1 MPQIVAARLRAQRL
15 DGPAFAEPVDVVRHF
30 GAVQSQ
36 DYPGA
41 KWALGLRLERAADA
55 DLDRAYDEGSILRTH
70 VLRPTWHFVAPEDIR
85 WMLALTGP
93 RIHRSMASRFRN
105 LELDAPTI
113 RRAQALFE
121 KALSGGQ
128 CLTRVELG
136 EVLSSAGIAP
146 DGQRLPHL
154 LMVGELSGL
163 LTSGPRKGKLL
174 SYALLEE
181 RVPRARVLDDAE
193 AVAELAQRYFVSHG
207 PATLRDFV
215 WWSGLTQAEAR
226 RGVADARGILD
237 PVEVD
242 GVEHWFDAR
251 LGTPRTRTPAA
262 LLLPNF
268 DEYTVG
274 YADRAALMHPERPFR
289 PELFA
294 FSSVL
299 SNVLVIG
306 GTLAGAWRRVAAR
319 DGVRIEVR
327 PLAKLDAAE
336 QRLVERA
343 AERYS
348 RFLGLP
354 ARVVWL

>member
-1 MPQIVAARLRAQRL
+1 AAAPPDGRRAVRAAHERTPKGQAAQLRPARGARAEGASPGRRGGGRRARAAVLREPRPGDAARLRVVV
-15 DGPAFAEPVDVVRHF
+15 GPDAGGGAARRRGCARHS
-30 GAVQSQ
+30 G
-36 DYPGA
+36 PGRGGRGR
-41 KWALGLRLERAADA
+41 AL
-55 DLDRAYDEGSILRTH
+55 
-70 VLRPTWHFVAPEDIR
+70 V
-85 WMLALTGP
+85 
-93 RIHRSMASRFRN
+93 
-105 LELDAPTI
+105 
-113 RRAQALFE
+113 RRAP
-121 KALSGGQ
+121 G
-128 CLTRVELG
+128 
-136 EVLSSAGIAP
+136 
-146 DGQRLPHL
+146 D
-154 LMVGELSGL
+154 
-163 LTSGPRKGKLL
+163 
-174 SYALLEE
+174 
-181 RVPRARVLDDAE
+181 
-193 AVAELAQRYFVSHG
+193 
-207 PATLRDFV
+207 
-215 WWSGLTQAEAR
+215 
-226 RGVADARGILD
+226 
-237 PVEVD
+237 
-242 GVEHWFDAR
+242 
-251 LGTPRTRTPAA
+251 AA